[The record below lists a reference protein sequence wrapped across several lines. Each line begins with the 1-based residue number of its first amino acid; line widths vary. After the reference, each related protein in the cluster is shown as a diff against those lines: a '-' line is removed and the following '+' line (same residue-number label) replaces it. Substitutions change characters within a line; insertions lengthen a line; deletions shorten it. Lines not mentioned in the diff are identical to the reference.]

1 LSKRGAAAGSAAPSF
16 ERPPPPPLKAAL
28 TLGPWCGYDIRE
40 RDPGNPLR
48 SSNLVGPELGFEYA
62 LSPRWVAIVDGA
74 IYNTLATSA
83 SDGWGARGIVGVHR
97 QWNLGAWH
105 PFICPH
111 VAYIAGEGAHDG
123 ILVGPEVG
131 VNVDVSR
138 NMFLYA
144 RAGYDHDFRYAF
156 NQGIANGGIGA
167 GYRF

>member
-16 ERPPPPPLKAAL
+16 ERPSPPPLKAAL

-83 SDGWGARGIVGVHR
+83 SDGWGARGIVGVHH

-105 PFICPH
+105 PFIGPH
-111 VAYIAGEGAHDG
+111 VGYIAGKGAQDG